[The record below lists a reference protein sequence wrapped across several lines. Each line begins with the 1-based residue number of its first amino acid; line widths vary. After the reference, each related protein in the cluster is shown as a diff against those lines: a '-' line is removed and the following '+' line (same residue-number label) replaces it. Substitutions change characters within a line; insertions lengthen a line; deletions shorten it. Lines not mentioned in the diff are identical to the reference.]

1 MYRLILKYIFLIS
14 LRFSFYTHI
23 LVENSSQSYILK
35 IVLILNDFLFM
46 REGVFLALIFMLD
59 FEFVGENKVI

>member
-1 MYRLILKYIFLIS
+1 MYRLILRYIFLIS

>member
-35 IVLILNDFLFM
+35 IVLILNDFFFM

>member
-46 REGVFLALIFMLD
+46 QEGVFLALIFMLD